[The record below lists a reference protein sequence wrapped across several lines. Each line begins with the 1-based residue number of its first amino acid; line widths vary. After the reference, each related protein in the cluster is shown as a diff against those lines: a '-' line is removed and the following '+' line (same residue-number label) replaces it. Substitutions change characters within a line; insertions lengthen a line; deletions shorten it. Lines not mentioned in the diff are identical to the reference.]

1 MSVVGFDLGNES
13 CVVAVA
19 RQRGIDVVLN
29 DESKRETPALVC
41 FGDKQR
47 FLGTAGAA
55 TIMSNP
61 KNAISQIKRLIGR
74 PFSDPE
80 LQQDLKSLPFSVTE
94 GPDGFPLIHAQY
106 LGEKRAFTP
115 TQVMGMVFSNMKT
128 IAEKNLNT
136 AVVDCCIGIP
146 IYFTD
151 LQRRAVMDAA
161 TIAGLHPLRLMH
173 ETTATALAY
182 GIYKTDLPENE
193 QLNVAFVDIGHAS
206 MQVCIAG
213 FKKGQLKV
221 LAHSF
226 DRCLGGRD
234 FDEILFQHFV
244 EKFKVEYKIDV
255 LQNGRACL
263 WLRAACEKLKK
274 VLSANPEAPM
284 NIECL
289 MEDKDVRGFINRDEF
304 EQISAPILERVK
316 KPLEK
321 ALAEAQL
328 TVGDIYAVE
337 VVGSGS
343 KVPAVIKILA
353 EFFGKEP
360 RRTMN
365 ASECVSKG
373 CAMECA
379 ILSPTFK
386 VREFQVQE
394 SFPFSI
400 ALTWKGAAQDSQN
413 KTVEN
418 QHSIVF
424 PKGNPIPSVKA
435 HTFFRSGTFSVD
447 LKYADVSELQAPP
460 TISTYTIGPFQ
471 ATNAE
476 RAKVKVKACLNLHG
490 IVSVES
496 AQLIEEE
503 EVEVP
508 VTKEP
513 SKEATKMD
521 TDNASADVPSTNE
534 TDVNM
539 DDAPVTE
546 NGAVDTGDNAV
557 KMETDTKV
565 EASNCLRI
573 AREEIEM
580 EIKSEDKTSS
590 NLGAFDILS
599 QEITE
604 QIFSNLHLLE
614 LAQMRSLS
622 KGVNS
627 IICSE
632 EFQNVVNGSIDSL
645 SGIVFFAHGKRV
657 NEDIQ
662 FGDLWGVRDC
672 LESREINIPLRPII
686 RNYVHEGEYITLLAS
701 YGILFLFK
709 VSAND
714 AKRCRLLLVN
724 ILSSTTTLIPKPDE
738 LDFFDKFEVCM
749 VPFCPSSSVLG
760 FRILHVQ
767 FSFFGNQPFLSSFN
781 SRSRNWEVLSHLAT
795 PVPSNQP
802 LHVNNRHAAT
812 FVHNGS
818 LITILSFQ
826 GNNEL
831 VFQTHLPDQ
840 IFRKISQSHQL
851 PAPFTGCAPVQ
862 MFNVGIISREFA
874 AFLATSD
881 STEQGM
887 EDFSHLQMVML
898 IRINPELNGYVFVG
912 SVPPSFMDLDEIRY
926 IHEVQVQQ
934 TAHFVNIAMVIYTG
948 SSGWGIDHF
957 RCDLRNQQNNWSRH
971 ETFYGDANSVYSL
984 GLPFFNFTHHLEEN
998 TTIDDI
1004 VNGSYLIGLTG
1015 LVRAIKVLT
1024 KGRANAQGVAEISN
1038 GVSVLN
1044 LGRSSVANPSPAP
1057 AAAAASTSWC
1067 QCSRCSGVS
1076 VLNLVQS
1083 SVANLSPAPA
1093 AAASTS
1099 VRLQMLRRPAPAA
1112 PAAPVAPAAP
1122 APLTTRDCQ
1131 GVMRPCGGGEGWCNG
1146 FWLVVNSGRGGG
1158 KGTRE
1163 MMNSKAGNGVSCL
1176 FDMNQVKPSRVLYVI
1191 ARKVLVD

>member
-1 MSVVGFDLGNES
+1 
-13 CVVAVA
+13 
-19 RQRGIDVVLN
+19 
-29 DESKRETPALVC
+29 
-41 FGDKQR
+41 
-47 FLGTAGAA
+47 
-55 TIMSNP
+55 
-61 KNAISQIKRLIGR
+61 LIGR

-94 GPDGFPLIHAQY
+94 GQDGFPLIHAQY
-106 LGEKRAFTP
+106 LGENKAFTP
-115 TQVMGMVFSNMKT
+115 TQLMGMIFSNMKT

-263 WLRAACEKLKK
+263 WLRAACEKLK
-274 VLSANPEAPM
+274 
-284 NIECL
+284 
-289 MEDKDVRGFINRDEF
+289 
-304 EQISAPILERVK
+304 K

-496 AQLIEEE
+496 AQILRL
-503 EVEVP
+503 
-508 VTKEP
+508 
-513 SKEATKMD
+513 
-521 TDNASADVPSTNE
+521 
-534 TDVNM
+534 
-539 DDAPVTE
+539 TE

-573 AREEIEM
+573 AREVVRMELYAWSGFPVGSSIYVFAYERLLLRNEIEM

-1024 KGRANAQGVAEISN
+1024 KGRANAQGVAEYPFSI
-1038 GVSVLN
+1038 
-1044 LGRSSVANPSPAP
+1044 
-1057 AAAAASTSWC
+1057 
-1067 QCSRCSGVS
+1067 
-1076 VLNLVQS
+1076 
-1083 SVANLSPAPA
+1083 LSM
-1093 AAASTS
+1093 
-1099 VRLQMLRRPAPAA
+1099 RLQMLRRPAPAA
-1112 PAAPVAPAAP
+1112 PVAPAAL
-1122 APLTTRDCQ
+1122 APLTTSANAQGSNRVSVLNLGGNPNPAAADSSAARDCQ
-1131 GVMRPCGGGEGWCNG
+1131 GVIRPYGGGEGWCNG
-1146 FWLVVNSGRGGG
+1146 FRLVVNSGRGGEE
-1158 KGTRE
+1158 R
-1163 MMNSKAGNGVSCL
+1163 
-1176 FDMNQVKPSRVLYVI
+1176 DMGDDEQ
-1191 ARKVLVD
+1191 

>member
-94 GPDGFPLIHAQY
+94 GQDGFPLIHAQY
-106 LGEKRAFTP
+106 LGEKKAFTP
-115 TQVMGMVFSNMKT
+115 TQVMGMIFSNMKT

-136 AVVDCCIGIP
+136 AVMDCCIGIP

-151 LQRRAVMDAA
+151 LQRRA
-161 TIAGLHPLRLMH
+161 
-173 ETTATALAY
+173 
-182 GIYKTDLPENE
+182 TDLPENE

-234 FDEILFQHFV
+234 FDEILFQHSV

-255 LQNGRACL
+255 LKNGREEWKSLPLASRRL
-263 WLRAACEKLKK
+263 
-274 VLSANPEAPM
+274 
-284 NIECL
+284 
-289 MEDKDVRGFINRDEF
+289 RDEF

-490 IVSVES
+490 IVS
-496 AQLIEEE
+496 LIEEE

-573 AREEIEM
+573 AREVVRMELYAWSGFPVGSSIYVFAYERLLLRNEIEM

-1057 AAAAASTSWC
+1057 AAAAASTSWKEAIAAIICHLLPAIIYLVLPLLRC

-1099 VRLQMLRRPAPAA
+1099 VRLQMLRRPALPA
-1112 PAAPVAPAAP
+1112 PAAPS
-1122 APLTTRDCQ
+1122 PLTTSNH
-1131 GVMRPCGGGEGWCNG
+1131 PI
-1146 FWLVVNSGRGGG
+1146 L
-1158 KGTRE
+1158 
-1163 MMNSKAGNGVSCL
+1163 
-1176 FDMNQVKPSRVLYVI
+1176 
-1191 ARKVLVD
+1191 